1 MTQVAFIWMVQNTR
15 ITSLSNIEYQQPFVN
30 SLILAKKKK
39 KRNWLVHNDNTVFHQ
54 LFISNKLWSIKTSL
68 TPPKRDK
75 IRVSNTTNTIK
86 RKSKIKICYD
96 MVVFIEAKVFQ
107 LRYECKSL
115 RFLVIEPNIF
125 KNRFGLYLF
134 YANTSLNNCSY
145 LLVNNFKIVNNNN
158 DSSRQLH
165 VQS

>member
-1 MTQVAFIWMVQNTR
+1 
-15 ITSLSNIEYQQPFVN
+15 
-30 SLILAKKKK
+30 
-39 KRNWLVHNDNTVFHQ
+39 
-54 LFISNKLWSIKTSL
+54 
-68 TPPKRDK
+68 
-75 IRVSNTTNTIK
+75 
-86 RKSKIKICYD
+86 

-107 LRYECKSL
+107 LRYACKSL

-145 LLVNNFKIVNNNN
+145 LLVNNFKIANNNN
-158 DSSRQLH
+158 DSSQQLGYMFKVNKRNNRQGVKY